1 MPKIRLWSWLRNAQW
16 GCQQRCFSVH
26 LQCRIGGRAGDAMRL
41 ASSTTSISSSSTIS
55 TLLLS
60 FTTISLLL
68 VVAEAGTH
76 LDEPWFRWRGGNVN
90 YYFKVVAKSIS
101 VKSTFSVFPKIISSS
116 WFPMFWTSKMQ
127 MVIFQDM
134 TNADRRVMRN
144 MMRMIEQRT
153 CLRFREQRGPLVGLW
168 WWYYHHLFSSCF
180 DGLLGRGGGGVL
192 WLPHEAKLMWGNQTE
207 ERFSGG
213 PH

>member
-1 MPKIRLWSWLRNAQW
+1 MCLCFKGCTKLTTLNFEKYFKPALLLIFMFLYHIQKYLAFKREIWQSAQNKALVVTEE
-16 GCQQRCFSVH
+16 CSVRRCFSVH

-60 FTTISLLL
+60 CTTIFLLL

-76 LDEPWFRWRGGNVN
+76 LDEPWFRWKGGNVN

-127 MVIFQDM
+127 MVILQDM

-153 CLRFREQRGPLVGLW
+153 CLRFREQRGPLVG
-168 WWYYHHLFSSCF
+168 
-180 DGLLGRGGGGVL
+180 
-192 WLPHEAKLMWGNQTE
+192 
-207 ERFSGG
+207 
-213 PH
+213 